1 MVIVEEDLD
10 KKWLKFMD
18 IGKKLGCHQRSD
30 RSFFVKGYQL
40 PICARC
46 TGVLMGYVLALPIIL
61 FLKSSIWI
69 YISIPFCVIMFSDW
83 YIQFL
88 RIKESTNLRRFIT
101 GILGGIGII
110 LIFALIIIKIIIIL

>member
-1 MVIVEEDLD
+1 MEEDLD

-30 RSFFVKGYQL
+30 RSFFVKGYQF

-69 YISIPFCVIMFSDW
+69 YISILFCVIMFSDW

-110 LIFALIIIKIIIIL
+110 LIFILIITNFMKLIVS

>member
-1 MVIVEEDLD
+1 MEEDLD

-110 LIFALIIIKIIIIL
+110 LIFALIIIKIINIL